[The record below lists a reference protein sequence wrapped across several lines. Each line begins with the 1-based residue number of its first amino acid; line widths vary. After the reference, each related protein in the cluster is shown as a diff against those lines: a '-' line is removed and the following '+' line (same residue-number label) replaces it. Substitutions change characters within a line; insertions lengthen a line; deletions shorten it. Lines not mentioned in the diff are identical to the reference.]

1 MMDNIKSPSTINEE
15 DMYYDLYDELRRKK
29 EQEVEQMEAEALQD
43 WSED

>member
-1 MMDNIKSPSTINEE
+1 MDNIKSPSVINEE
-15 DMYYDLYDELRRKK
+15 DLYADWYENLRRKK

>member
-1 MMDNIKSPSTINEE
+1 MENIISPSRIDEE
-15 DMYYDLYDELRRKK
+15 DMYADMYENLRRKK